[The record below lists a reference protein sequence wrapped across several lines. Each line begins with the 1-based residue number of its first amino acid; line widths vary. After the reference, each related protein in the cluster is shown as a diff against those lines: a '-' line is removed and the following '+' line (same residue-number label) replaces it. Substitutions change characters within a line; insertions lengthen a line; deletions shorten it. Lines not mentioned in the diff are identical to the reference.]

1 MLGMLGF
8 CCFCQAQCGMKDIS
22 NLVSVKV
29 PSTIEVAHQNGTS
42 DKKEDGEILRSTR
55 ATTQLRL
62 PTLYSNG
69 FQKVVEP
76 ARDLTGRFKSFLI

>member
-1 MLGMLGF
+1 MLDMLAF
-8 CCFCQAQCGMKDIS
+8 CCFCQAQCSMKEILNS
-22 NLVSVKV
+22 VSVKV

-42 DKKEDGEILRSTR
+42 DKKEDGEILRSSR
-55 ATTQLRL
+55 AMTQARL

-76 ARDLTGRFKSFLI
+76 ARDLTGRF